1 MVAVALTRLELGA
14 AELRLRATRT
24 SDADAVRRL
33 LAIALLLEGSSR
45 EAAARATGMDRQT
58 LRDWVHRY
66 NAQGPSGLSDRKA
79 PGRTPLL
86 TPEQEEVVADW
97 VRTGPTPEVDG
108 VVRWRRCDLAA
119 RIEREFGVR
128 IAVKTVGTLLGRL
141 GFVRL
146 SARPQHP
153 NQDSHALEA
162 HKKTLP
168 TWSPARSRSTPATNR
183 SNCGG
188 RTKPVS
194 ASREP

>member
-1 MVAVALTRLELGA
+1 M
-14 AELRLRATRT
+14 

-45 EAAARATGMDRQT
+45 EAAASATGMDRQT

-97 VRTGPTPEVDG
+97 VRTGPSPEVDG

-119 RIEREFGVR
+119 RIERDFGVR
-128 IAVKTVGTLLGRL
+128 IAVKTVGTLLRRL

-153 NQDSHALEA
+153 NQDSQALEA

-168 TWSPARSRSTPATNR
+168 TLLPARSRSTPVASR

-188 RTKPVS
+188 RTRPVS

>member
-1 MVAVALTRLELGA
+1 M
-14 AELRLRATRT
+14 ATRM

-45 EAAARATGMDRQT
+45 EAAASATGMDRQT

-66 NAQGPSGLSDRKA
+66 NARGPSGLSDRKA

-86 TPEQEEVVADW
+86 TPEREEVVADW

-119 RIEREFGVR
+119 RIERDFGVGM
-128 IAVKTVGTLLGRL
+128 AVKTVGTLLRRL

-146 SARPQHP
+146 SARPRHP
-153 NQDSHALEA
+153 NQDIQALEA

-168 TWSPARSRSTPATNR
+168 TWSPARSRRTPVASR
-183 SNCGG
+183 SSCGG
-188 RTKPVS
+188 RTRPVS

>member
-1 MVAVALTRLELGA
+1 MVAVAITRLEHGA
-14 AELRLRATRT
+14 ADLRLRATRL

-45 EAAARATGMDRQT
+45 EAAASATGMDRQT

-97 VRTGPTPEVDG
+97 VRTGPSPEVDG

-119 RIEREFGVR
+119 RIERDFGVR
-128 IAVKTVGTLLGRL
+128 IAVKTVGTLLRRL

-153 NQDSHALEA
+153 NQDSQALEA

-168 TWSPARSRSTPATNR
+168 TLLPARSRSTPVASR

-188 RTKPVS
+188 RTRPVS

>member
-1 MVAVALTRLELGA
+1 MFDGA
-14 AELRLRATRT
+14 ADLRLRATRM

-45 EAAARATGMDRQT
+45 EAAARATGMNRQT

-66 NAQGPSGLSDRKA
+66 NAQGPLGLSDRKA
-79 PGRTPLL
+79 PGRAPLL
-86 TPEQEEVVADW
+86 TPEQEEVVAGW
-97 VRTGPTPEVDG
+97 VRAGPTPGVDS

-119 RIEREFGVR
+119 RIERDFGVKM
-128 IAVKTVGTLLGRL
+128 AVKTVGTLLGRL

-153 NQDSHALEA
+153 KQDSQALEA

-168 TWSPARSRSTPATNR
+168 IWSPAPSRSMPAANR
-183 SNCGG
+183 SNSGG
-188 RTKPVS
+188 RTRPVS